1 MTETWELWFPNAG
14 ATGLP
19 FTRTKVDAAD
29 AGDRVLVHA
38 APPVLDVTVRDAQ
51 GAVVASAEGLERSQ
65 PGPMS
70 ALVRRGDRIE
80 LEDLWPSDDE
90 VGLLVL
96 LAGGETGRLT
106 SWWHAEDRSEWRW
119 GLELY
124 NHV

>member
-29 AGDRVLVHA
+29 AADRVLVHA
-38 APPVLDVTVRDAQ
+38 APPALDVTVRDES
-51 GAVVASAEGLERSQ
+51 GAVLASAEGLERTR

-70 ALVRRGDRIE
+70 ALVRRGDRLE

-90 VGLLVL
+90 IGLLVL

-119 GLELY
+119 TLELY
-124 NHV
+124 NHI

>member
-1 MTETWELWFPNAG
+1 M
-14 ATGLP
+14 
-19 FTRTKVDAAD
+19 
-29 AGDRVLVHA
+29 
-38 APPVLDVTVRDAQ
+38 LDVAVRDEK
-51 GAVVASAEGLERSQ
+51 GAGGRQRRAALERTQ